1 MTNKKKDKQAT
12 MIAISVSTVPS
23 RLVKQLKNRKRKK
36 FGWGGLSYLIKRG
49 DTLSGISKRFNV
61 DMNDLVQLNQI
72 EDPDL
77 IYAGDRLDVPRQLG
91 QDQEERQAR
100 RQARKETRQLRKEER
115 QARRAERRQPKE
127 LPPTTTT
134 APLPIEEEGVP
145 VVQEPVVPPT
155 KREQRQARRAERR
168 DTRKARRLERRQPD
182 VVEPSWEEEEGM
194 PSATKKE
201 SPPPKEVKMPP
212 GVSDWRPSTST
223 KVPWGEERVVSK
235 TPSPES
241 KDEEDIL
248 IAAEEAGMEVDDET
262 KRAFR
267 REKAKDPRGKVLPLF
282 VRQYMYDTLGG
293 SGDIEADDLSSEE
306 FNALKKVTVA
316 ALKKG
321 KRIIDYNLT
330 REVGGASGTNVQT
343 ADFDFSNPAD
353 SIQMTLGKAGI
364 HVDDNGD
371 VFIKD
376 QYNWNDADE
385 RYKDSKY
392 IKGGILPLGEATSKK
407 NLIYRLA
414 RNFKTRTGRGE
425 GKGSLV
431 NIYIGNTKDL
441 LG

>member
-1 MTNKKKDKQAT
+1 
-12 MIAISVSTVPS
+12 
-23 RLVKQLKNRKRKK
+23 
-36 FGWGGLSYLIKRG
+36 
-49 DTLSGISKRFNV
+49 
-61 DMNDLVQLNQI
+61 
-72 EDPDL
+72 
-77 IYAGDRLDVPRQLG
+77 QLG

-100 RQARKETRQLRKEER
+100 RQARKETRQLRREER

-127 LPPTTTT
+127 LPTEPTDRFIPPVGT
-134 APLPIEEEGVP
+134 AALEEEEGVP
-145 VVQEPVVPPT
+145 VVQEPVAPPT

-194 PSATKKE
+194 PSATTKG
-201 SPPPKEVKMPP
+201 SPPPKEIKMPP
-212 GVSDWRPSTST
+212 GVSDWRPPTST
-223 KVPWGEERVVSK
+223 KVPWEEERVVSK
-235 TPSPES
+235 TPPPES

-248 IAAEEAGMEVDDET
+248 IAAEESGMEVDEET
-262 KRAFR
+262 KRAFK
-267 REKAKDPRGKVLPLF
+267 REKSKNPRDKVLPLF

-306 FNALKKVTVA
+306 FNVLKKVTVA

-321 KRIIDYNLT
+321 KRRIDYNLT

-364 HVDDNGD
+364 HIDDNGD

-392 IKGGILPLGEATSKK
+392 IKQGILPLGEATSKK